1 MAAVALLPRC
11 WLSRHATKVARRHLT
26 RGLGSSG
33 QAPAAAPGAVA
44 TRIVYVTDC
53 EGNLGY
59 LLQCIELAA
68 DASSRGGSGCH
79 AAIRAVEHDG
89 SSRLE
94 LADDAHFVFGGDT
107 VDHGGRDIGVLSTL
121 LDLKRRHPSRVHF
134 LLGNRDIN
142 KMRLSAE
149 LERADLDRDP
159 AEIPAQYWLP
169 ASQRLPLARFLE
181 TVAAEASTHVER
193 ISKSISF
200 VPTSQRAAPQKPVP
214 E

>member
-79 AAIRAVEHDG
+79 ADIRAVEHDG

-107 VDHGGRDIGVLSTL
+107 VDHGGRDIGVLSML

-134 LLGNRDIN
+134 LPGTVTSTRCAYQRSWKEPISTATLLR
-142 KMRLSAE
+142 
-149 LERADLDRDP
+149 
-159 AEIPAQYWLP
+159 
-169 ASQRLPLARFLE
+169 SQR
-181 TVAAEASTHVER
+181 STGYQLHNDCHWPVSWR
-193 ISKSISF
+193 QWRRRR
-200 VPTSQRAAPQKPVP
+200 QRT
-214 E
+214 